1 MNATTNFIPEDI
13 IRDFSM
19 IPVDEKPKR
28 TYHRRTPEEIAQEKA
43 LKEAKKAEREAKK
56 LAKEKEKETKKMTK
70 KNTAAVETETTEKKA
85 TKKGNGQ
92 KVIMPSGAGG
102 WSVPGSSILK
112 DKIYVEIELLDDCL
126 GTGPSDKDLL
136 KTFIAKNAPDAPS
149 REEEIAAVGE
159 EEIVLKGTTVFYK
172 GIFKEKDHHN
182 VDVLDR
188 FEKCD
193 FDIDDEDIKK
203 KPFFWNYQI
212 RGFFKDSCGLLA
224 RASYGESANLKA
236 YKKVIDG
243 GIFVGPRRI
252 GIDCAP
258 YYFDD
263 FGEMTPCDPLNL
275 KVLQRPLRIQDKN
288 GERTAIASSEVVPA
302 GSRLKFYIAYTDPK
316 NRDLIYEWLNYG
328 ADHGLGAWRN
338 SGMGAFRWRELNPDW
353 TPIDSDPDEE

>member
-1 MNATTNFIPEDI
+1 MNATTNFIPEDVT
-13 IRDFSM
+13 RDFSM
-19 IPVDEKPKR
+19 APVDERPKR
-28 TYHRRTPEEIAQEKA
+28 TYRRRTPEEIAQEKA
-43 LKEAKKAEREAKK
+43 MKEAKKAEREAKK
-56 LAKEKEKETKKMTK
+56 AEKESKKMATKKSTK
-70 KNTAAVETETTEKKA
+70 TDETEKTEKKA
-85 TKKGNGQ
+85 VKKGNGQ
-92 KVIMPSGAGG
+92 KVVMPSGDGG
-102 WSVPGSSILK
+102 WSDPNNSIHK
-112 DKIYVEIELLDDCL
+112 EYVYVEIELLDDCL

-136 KTFIAKNAPDAPS
+136 KTFITKNAPDAPS
-149 REEEIAAVGE
+149 REEEIAAIGE
-159 EEIVLKGTTVFYK
+159 EEMVQKGTTVFYK
-172 GIFKEKDHHN
+172 GIFKEKNNHN

-188 FEKCD
+188 YEGCRFN
-193 FDIDDEDIKK
+193 IDADDVVK
-203 KPFFWNYQI
+203 KPFFWNYQM
-212 RGFFKDSCGLLA
+212 RGFFKDSCGLLS

-316 NRDLIYEWLNYG
+316 NRDVIYEWLNYG

-338 SGMGAFRWRELNPDW
+338 SGMGTFRWRELNSDW
-353 TPIDSDPDEE
+353 TPINPDPNEE